1 VNLPRDK
8 AIEAMDA
15 INAAGYTAVIEA
27 AVIPSH
33 SREVLFRVTLPMLSA
48 DSEDMR
54 TLCDLAE
61 SLGLTCRCQL
71 QNFTFVL
78 PDDYPKKRFR

>member
-1 VNLPRDK
+1 MNLSRDK
-8 AIEAMDA
+8 AIEAMDV

-33 SREVLFRVTLPMLSA
+33 SREVLYRVTLPRLSA

-54 TLCDLAE
+54 TFCDLAE
-61 SLGLTCRCQL
+61 SLGLTCRHQL
-71 QNFTFVL
+71 QTFSFVL
-78 PDDYPKKRFR
+78 PDDYPKGLR